1 MLCNGFGRI
10 GVGPSDIGSSEYS
23 KRLIIARRILIL
35 MSAGKW
41 NLASVKPTCRTHVRV
56 SSHNVLSLERSWLRR
71 RLWQTW
77 LFKSEG

>member
-1 MLCNGFGRI
+1 
-10 GVGPSDIGSSEYS
+10 
-23 KRLIIARRILIL
+23 

-41 NLASVKPTCRTHVRV
+41 NLASVKPTCRIHVRV

-77 LFKSEG
+77 LFKSEGQKKETEAYAKLFVTLGAC